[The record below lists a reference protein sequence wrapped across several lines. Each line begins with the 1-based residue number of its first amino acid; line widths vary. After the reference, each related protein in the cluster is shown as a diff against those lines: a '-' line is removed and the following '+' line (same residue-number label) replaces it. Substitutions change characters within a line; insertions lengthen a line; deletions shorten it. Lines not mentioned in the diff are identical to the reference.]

1 MALNGTFAKKDWP
14 WLFSGNDFSMQFQSE
29 TKSICVDY
37 EYLSTLILEWV
48 KSCISSPMNLNTEDE
63 KLKTETRNS
72 LTKEIG
78 FIFSK

>member
-1 MALNGTFAKKDWP
+1 
-14 WLFSGNDFSMQFQSE
+14 MQFQSE